1 MSETIDELID
11 RLVAATEEYQ
21 YAREVYAA
29 LDKKFEYETTRAALR
44 AAISE
49 KDAEIERLK
58 DVIRKVEWYIQSSEE
73 EVEDGIFYIYCPI
86 CSRISDDGH
95 HKDCPFFGWEGGE

>member
-1 MSETIDELID
+1 MSETINELID

-29 LDKKFEYETTRAALR
+29 LDKKFEYETTRAALC

-58 DVIRKVEWYIQSSEE
+58 DVIRKVEWVNPPAHIGWYCLICAMPSEH
-73 EVEDGIFYIYCPI
+73 
-86 CSRISDDGH
+86 GH
-95 HKDCPFFGWEGGE
+95 HEHCPFYRWEGGE